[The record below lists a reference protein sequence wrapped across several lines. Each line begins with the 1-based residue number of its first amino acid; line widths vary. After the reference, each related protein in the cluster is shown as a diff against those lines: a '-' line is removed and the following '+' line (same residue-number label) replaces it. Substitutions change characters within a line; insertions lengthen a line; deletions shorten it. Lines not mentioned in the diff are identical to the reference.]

1 MGPAPNIYETVMTTV
16 CLTMIVK
23 NEEARI
29 KRCLHSALP
38 HVDVAYFID
47 TGSSDSTIAAIECEM
62 KKVDKP
68 YALLQRPWVDFAF
81 NRNQVLN
88 HAQDYSKC
96 NYLLLLDADHE
107 LVVGDPDYRSRLT
120 APAYNIWQ
128 EDHGY
133 EYANIRLV
141 RSDVASRYVGVT
153 HEVLVLPDGMKAE
166 TLPRDVIRIIDHA
179 DGANREGKFQR
190 DIDLLYAQPNL
201 DARGTFYL
209 AQSYRDNDDP
219 GLARLFYA
227 KRMAM
232 GGWEEECWYAQ
243 YQAARMTE
251 LMEEFPPWEVTHAY
265 LMAYARRPWRAEP
278 LWHLA
283 RYWRKRNEPYVYDL
297 FKNRADELSYPPRD
311 DVLFIE
317 QDCYLP

>member
-1 MGPAPNIYETVMTTV
+1 MNTV
-16 CLTMIVK
+16 CLAMIVK
-23 NEEARI
+23 NESARI
-29 KRCLHSALP
+29 ERCLRSALP
-38 HVDVAYFID
+38 YVDAAYIID
-47 TGSSDSTIAAIECEM
+47 TGSTDDTQSHVIGLFEEQPREFKYYIG
-62 KKVDKP
+62 K
-68 YALLQRPWVDFAF
+68 RPWVDFST
-81 NRNQVLN
+81 NRNEALAMAVG
-88 HAQDYSKC
+88 AYDYI
-96 NYLLLLDADHE
+96 LLLDADHE
-107 LVVGDPDYRSRLT
+107 LVVGDPAFAETELLGM
-120 APAYNIWQ
+120 PAYNVWQ

-133 EYANIRLV
+133 EYANVRLL
-141 RSDVASRYVGVT
+141 RADVAAKYVGVT

-166 TLPRDVIRIIDHA
+166 TLPSDVIRIIDHA

-219 GLARLFYA
+219 GLAHLFYA

-251 LMEEFPPWEVTHAY
+251 LLEHFPPWDVTHAY

-283 RYWRKRNEPYVYDL
+283 RYWAGRHEPALALMFSDRCAALPHPAKRVVPDI
-297 FKNRADELSYPPRD
+297 
-311 DVLFIE
+311 LFIE
-317 QDCYLP
+317 SECYV